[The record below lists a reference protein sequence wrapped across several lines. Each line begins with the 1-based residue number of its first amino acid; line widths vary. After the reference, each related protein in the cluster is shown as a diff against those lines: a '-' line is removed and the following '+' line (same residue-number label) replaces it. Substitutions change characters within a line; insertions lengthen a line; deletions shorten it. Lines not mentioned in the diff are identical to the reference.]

1 MAAHVSE
8 AGKTVGAGTASA
20 VTMLTWPG
28 VTARRSFH
36 PRRSL
41 TDQARRGTQ
50 AGSEVVTLGTQS
62 ATVPVRLRQ
71 DVPRPSLL
79 QRIF

>member
-1 MAAHVSE
+1 MSE
-8 AGKTVGAGTASA
+8 AGKTVDAATASS

-28 VTARRSFH
+28 VTALRTFAPQRA
-36 PRRSL
+36 L
-41 TDQARRGTQ
+41 TDQARRGTT
-50 AGSEVVTLGTQS
+50 AGTEVVRLGTQRIV
-62 ATVPVRLRQ
+62 VPVRLEQ